1 MLCESAIDLAGYF
14 QWKLLIGQGLVL
26 KIAVKR
32 WLFSLSLSN
41 SGGLSQSCNQA
52 NADTALVL
60 AGRYLMSP
68 LDQLTCFNAPL
79 PLEYEDTWSLSPDLR
94 VTTSPSLIHF
104 AASKTKHGSFITHN
118 ANGSFCFKVW
128 SKWWYLDG
136 IFFM

>member
-1 MLCESAIDLAGYF
+1 MKVIDRPRVGPEDSSKTLTF
-14 QWKLLIGQGLVL
+14 
-26 KIAVKR
+26 
-32 WLFSLSLSN
+32 LSLSN

-68 LDQLTCFNAPL
+68 LDQLTCFNATL

-118 ANGSFCFKVW
+118 ANGSFYFKV
-128 SKWWYLDG
+128 
-136 IFFM
+136 